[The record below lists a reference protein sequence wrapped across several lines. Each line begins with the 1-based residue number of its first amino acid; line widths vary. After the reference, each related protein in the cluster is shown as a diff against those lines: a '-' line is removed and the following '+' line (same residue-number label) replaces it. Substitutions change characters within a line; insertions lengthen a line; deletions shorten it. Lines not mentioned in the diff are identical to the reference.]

1 MHKGVTSWQPIV
13 VHAAAAVAYL
23 LTIER
28 LRILH
33 DFIQYPEY
41 YLRRHLTLQLGAL
54 QLQIGVELRNSQRE
68 SWLESAAKCREVA
81 EKRRETG
88 RKVNEAAPSP
98 RCRSLGGKICVRI
111 KMKNCC
117 QAAVEQNF
125 SLTLCLVASENCVK
139 YCKTQ
144 HTLPSFFFHP
154 IFLAIFRLRS
164 FACKNSFASRRD
176 TRECVWRRNRDP

>member
-1 MHKGVTSWQPIV
+1 MKGVTSWQAIV
-13 VHAAAAVAYL
+13 VHAAAAAVAYL

-68 SWLESAAKCREVA
+68 SWLESVQPSTREVA

-88 RKVNEAAPSP
+88 RKVKEPAPSP

-125 SLTLCLVASENCVK
+125 FFDSLSSCL
-139 YCKTQ
+139 
-144 HTLPSFFFHP
+144 
-154 IFLAIFRLRS
+154 
-164 FACKNSFASRRD
+164 
-176 TRECVWRRNRDP
+176 